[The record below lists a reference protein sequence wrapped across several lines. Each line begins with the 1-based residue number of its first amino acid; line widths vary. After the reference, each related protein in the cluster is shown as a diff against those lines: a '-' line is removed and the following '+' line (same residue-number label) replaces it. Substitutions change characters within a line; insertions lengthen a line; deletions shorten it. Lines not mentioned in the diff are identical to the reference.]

1 LPAPRLYQDISP
13 LEPGQTVSLDAK
25 ASHHLTRVLRTRKDS
40 EVILF
45 NGDGHEY
52 PSTLLDEN
60 SKKCC
65 VRINEKR
72 NVQNESPLN
81 ITLLQGISR
90 SDRMSACLQKSTE
103 LGINAIIPVICEKT
117 KINLK
122 GDQATKKQQHW
133 KQIIISACEQSG
145 RCVIPELKPITTYEA
160 ALSLENSS
168 FKIILDPDSKT
179 GINNLEKPDSDICLM
194 VGPEGGLTQN
204 EIDAAVKNN
213 FTGISLGPRIL
224 RTETAGP
231 ACIAA
236 MQVLW
241 GDLG

>member
-1 LPAPRLYQDISP
+1 MPAPRLYQAISP

-25 ASHHLTRVLRTRKDS
+25 TSHHLTRVLRTRKDS

-45 NGDGHEY
+45 NGDGFEY
-52 PSTLLDEN
+52 PSTLLNEN
-60 SKKCC
+60 SKKCS
-65 VRINEKR
+65 VRINDKI

-81 ITLLQGISR
+81 ITLFQGISR
-90 SDRMSACLQKSTE
+90 SDRMSTCLQKSTE
-103 LGINAIIPVICEKT
+103 LGINIIVPVICEKT

-122 GDQATKKQQHW
+122 GGQAKKKQQHW

-145 RCVIPELKPITTYEA
+145 RCVIPELKPIITYEN
-160 ALSLENSS
+160 ALSKSQVAL
-168 FKIILDPDSKT
+168 KVILDPESKT
-179 GINNLEKPDSDICLM
+179 GINNLKQPTKDIYLM
-194 VGPEGGLTQN
+194 VGPEGGLTQK
-204 EIDAAVKNN
+204 ELDLASQSN
-213 FTGISLGPRIL
+213 FTGINLGPRIL